1 MIKTIR
7 VEHSIYVKG
16 LCLRKTLI
24 IRECKLI
31 MAITVLRD
39 SKNKNAKQDGVV
51 TNGTNQCI

>member
-16 LCLRKTLI
+16 SCLRKTLI
-24 IRECKLI
+24 IRVWKLI
-31 MAITVLRD
+31 MASTVLRD
-39 SKNKNAKQDGVV
+39 NKNKNDKQDGVV